1 MACGS
6 GKKSCSLTEII
17 SLAAVIISV
26 FVIVLSVFSG
36 KKQTL
41 QERLKNVYDGLS
53 PQDYE

>member
-17 SLAAVIISV
+17 SLTAVIISV